1 MKINKKSRL
10 ISAIVDLKEELVLQ
24 IVNELLSRNTDPANL
39 LTEFQKGLRL
49 VGERYEKQQYY
60 LSGLVMGGEIFR
72 ETMEII
78 KPYIKNRKFNE
89 IKAKVLIGTVAGD
102 IHDLGKNLVKMI
114 LEYNNFSVIDL
125 GVDVKPAEFLKQ
137 VNEIK
142 PDIIGLSGLIVI
154 AYESMR
160 ETIKLLRDENCKQP
174 VIIGGSPL
182 NEAVSKY
189 TGADYWVTDAICG
202 VEICNKIIK
211 SKKEGLYE

>member
-1 MKINKKSRL
+1 MKTNKKSRL
-10 ISAIVDLKEELVLQ
+10 ISAIVDLKEESVLQ
-24 IVNELLSRNTDPANL
+24 IVNELLSRNIDPANL
-39 LTEFQKGLRL
+39 LTEFQEGLRI

-72 ETMEII
+72 ETMELI

-114 LEYNNFSVIDL
+114 LEYNNFNVIDL

-160 ETIKLLRDENCKQP
+160 ETIRLLRDENCKQP

-189 TGADYWVTDAICG
+189 TGADYWVTDAISG

-211 SKKEGLYE
+211 SKQ